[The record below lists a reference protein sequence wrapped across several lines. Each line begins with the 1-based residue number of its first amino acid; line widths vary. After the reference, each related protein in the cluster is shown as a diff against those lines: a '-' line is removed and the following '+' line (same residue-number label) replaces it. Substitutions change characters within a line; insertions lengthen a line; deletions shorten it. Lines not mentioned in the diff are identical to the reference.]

1 MTTIYYEYWPVAR
14 LADQNGLSLT
24 YDAAWEKRASAF
36 PLSLTMPL
44 RAGSHGPEQ
53 VMPWLANLLPET
65 HLSEIGQQV
74 LSYPA
79 SNREFGSSLAFLVKK
94 RCRRIERQ
102 IAG

>member
-1 MTTIYYEYWPVAR
+1 MAR
-14 LADQNGLSLT
+14 QPLAG
-24 YDAAWEKRASAF
+24 
-36 PLSLTMPL
+36 
-44 RAGSHGPEQ
+44 
-53 VMPWLANLLPET
+53 T